1 MRLADKVAIV
11 TGSTFGIGKE
21 TALLFAQEGAK
32 VVVSGRT
39 EDAGQR
45 VAQEIN
51 GSGGEASFV
60 RADVTDADDLRNL
73 VEQTVKTYGKLDVLF
88 NNAGMGGRGKVA
100 DESEEM
106 WDRVI
111 DVNLKSVFLGIK
123 YAVPE
128 MIKNGEGSIV
138 NNSSMW
144 AIAASHRCSGAY
156 AASKAGVAMLSKQAA
171 LHYAQDRIRVNA
183 ILAGDITMVGPNVNE
198 EYFRDPDV
206 IATYEAHQPFP
217 KMAIPSDVAH
227 AALYLA
233 SDESAFVTGASLVID
248 GGMTIA
254 EFVAGRPA

>member
-1 MRLADKVAIV
+1 MRLAGKVAIV
-11 TGSTFGIGKE
+11 TGSTFGIGKG

-39 EDAGQR
+39 EDAGQS
-45 VAQEIN
+45 VAREIN
-51 GSGGEASFV
+51 ASGGEATFI
-60 RADVTDADDLRNL
+60 RADVSKAEDVSNL
-73 VEQTVKTYGKLDVLF
+73 VEETVRIYGKLDVLF
-88 NNAGMGGRGKVA
+88 NNAGIGSNGKVA

-106 WDRVI
+106 WDRVM

-128 MIKNGEGSIV
+128 MINNGGGSIV

-144 AIAASHRCSGAY
+144 GIAASHRCSGAY

-171 LHYAQDRIRVNA
+171 LHYALDRIRVNS
-183 ILAGDITMVGPNVNE
+183 ILAGDIAMVGPNVNE

-206 IATYEAHQPFP
+206 IAAREANQPLP
-217 KMAIPSDVAH
+217 KMATPRDVAYC
-227 AALYLA
+227 ALYLA
-233 SDESAFVTGASLVID
+233 SDESAFVTGTNLVID

-254 EFVAGRPA
+254 EVLAGRST

>member
-21 TALLFAQEGAK
+21 AALLFAKEGAK

-51 GSGGEASFV
+51 ASGGKASFI
-60 RADVTDADDLRNL
+60 RADVSKAHEVKNL
-73 VEQTVKTYGKLDVLF
+73 VEETVNIYGKLDVLF
-88 NNAGMGGRGKVA
+88 NNAGTSSQSKVA
-100 DESEEM
+100 DESEET

-111 DVNLKSVFLGIK
+111 DINLKGVFLGIK

-128 MIKNGEGSIV
+128 MIKNGGGSIV

-144 AIAASHRCSGAY
+144 GIAASHRCSGAY

-171 LHYAQDRIRVNA
+171 LHYAMDRIRVNA
-183 ILAGDITMVGPNVNE
+183 ILPGDIKMVGPDVNE
-198 EYFRDPDV
+198 EYFRDPNV
-206 IATYEAHQPFP
+206 IARYEAMQPLP
-217 KMAIPSDVAH
+217 KMATPTDVAH

-233 SDESAFVTGASLVID
+233 SDESAFVTGANLVID

-254 EFVAGRPA
+254 EVLAGRRA